1 MTIWEHQEAIAK
13 YLRDGINAKSR
24 AKELKKE
31 ARRLKKKVVEKDSV
45 GRPLHL
51 KKRSL

>member
-13 YLRDGINAKSR
+13 YLRER
-24 AKELKKE
+24 KEIPERSILTREARKLKKE
-31 ARRLKKKVVEKDSV
+31 VIKRDSV

-51 KKRSL
+51 KKGRV